1 MSEQVRLNH
10 SADDVDQMRKD
21 WAESFHFDAPAD
33 LPGLLD
39 DYDALYAEA
48 EALRVAL
55 LEIASANPAERGI
68 EWAKSYA
75 SDGLRG
81 AGSELYARWLDTFK
95 EAEALR
101 AENGRLQA
109 DRDRANQYANQ
120 QALECN
126 KLSTDLEAALGLL
139 LEAAEDIESWGAYAS
154 AYFQEKHD
162 LAGCAM
168 KYRIAGTGDQ
178 EDGGAEQAAIAAMP
192 ITATQAP
199 EVQAS
204 GPYASV
210 ADALAQRYPKPSL
223 LKDCNVSYSNS
234 SRPLAEQGERQE
246 VWARQCDLDESDP
259 ALFVSRERVE
269 ESGYTVRLTTATHPG
284 PDVRA
289 LAASLYQACG
299 AYDMPERILD
309 ALSAAANGE
318 PFTHMID
325 GLLPCVPPSDQEVRS
340 LVEALE
346 ECAASLAWNCFG
358 ECRAIHAGPIMPAAM
373 ALDTARATLAAHR
386 QAQRQ

>member
-1 MSEQVRLNH
+1 MSEQVKRY
-10 SADDVDQMRKD
+10 
-21 WAESFHFDAPAD
+21 DAVHIRYEDNNIRYGEGCEVEVVTAR
-33 LPGLLD
+33 
-39 DYDALYAEA
+39 DYDALHAY
-48 EALRVAL
+48 
-55 LEIASANPAERGI
+55 
-68 EWAKSYA
+68 
-75 SDGLRG
+75 
-81 AGSELYARWLDTFK
+81 
-95 EAEALR
+95 AEALR
-101 AENGRLQA
+101 AENGRLREEHDKTWRHA
-109 DRDRANQYANQ
+109 GVNAENVA
-120 QALECN
+120 AL
-126 KLSTDLEAALGLL
+126 SSQLEAARVLL

-192 ITATQAP
+192 ITATQAQ

-210 ADALAQRYPKPSL
+210 AGALAQRYPKPSL

-246 VWARQCDLDESDP
+246 VVAEYQQLSRYGNWDRVDKAVYDLGKLGDTPEKFR
-259 ALFVSRERVE
+259 AL
-269 ESGYTVRLTTATHPG
+269 YTTPQPG

-325 GLLPCVPPSDQEVRS
+325 GLLPCVPPSDQEVRA

-346 ECAASLAWNCFG
+346 KCAASLAWNCFG
-358 ECRAIHAGPIMPAAM
+358 ECRAVHAGPIMPAAM
-373 ALDTARATLAAHR
+373 ALDAARTALAAHR